1 MRSVSSAATLLTV
14 LWVHLA
20 ASVSPG
26 PNVLLIIQ
34 TASTSS
40 RRTALAAAAG
50 VATGA
55 LILASAAA
63 LGLGLLL
70 ADAGRLAEVLRLV
83 CGLYLLYLGIAMWR
97 GARSPMATST
107 AGSVTRPAVVYRRG
121 LFTNITNPKA
131 AVFFGSVLTGLLPPA
146 TPVWVRVAAVL
157 ICVFNSTAWHALLAY
172 AFSTGTVHQIYGRAK
187 PTLDRV
193 AGTLMGAL
201 GVRFLAEATVPG

>member
-1 MRSVSSAATLLTV
+1 MSYAATLLTV
-14 LWVHLA
+14 LGVHLA

-55 LILASAAA
+55 LFLASAAA

-70 ADAGRLAEVLRLV
+70 AGAGGLDRVLRVV
-83 CGLYLLYLGIAMWR
+83 CGLYLLYLGVAMWR
-97 GARSPMATST
+97 GARHPMAGSQ
-107 AGSVTRPAVVYRRG
+107 AGSVTRSAVVFRRG

-157 ICVFNSTAWHALLAY
+157 ICVLNSTAWHVLLAY
-172 AFSTGTVHQIYGRAK
+172 AFSTGTVHRIYGRAK

-201 GVRFLAEATVPG
+201 GVRFVAAATLTG